1 MGNRRLGIFAFYE
14 KNGIVDDYVIYL
26 LQDLKECLEQLIIV
40 CNGTLSEGGRQKLV
54 EVADE
59 IFVRENKG
67 YDVGAFREVLLS
79 YMGKDKIKS
88 FDEVVLC
95 NDTFFGPFVPF
106 STIFSEMEGRKLDF
120 WGVSAQPE
128 SLDFWG
134 GTNRRIPAFIQS
146 FFLVIGKSMLSDDR
160 FWEYWEGL
168 EAENWNVTQVVI
180 NHEQYFTPYF
190 ESLGYCWDAYTDN
203 SFFVGEPEQNMFTPY
218 LVIPYEL
225 IKYGKCPFLKK
236 KCVNGKDISQG
247 MEADNGSFSK
257 AMEYIRKSTE
267 YNYELI
273 INYMLKHCS
282 KELIADKLKLSY
294 ILSAKEQEKEC
305 DYSRIGIVASI
316 KNRKMRELLS
326 LLLKEAADN
335 MYIHLAEHTEILR
348 QHDIEE
354 CMPQNVEYICVLQD
368 GFFGIEEKPAC
379 MELSYYRFVYEN
391 LLASKSYIASVVQLF
406 EQDAY
411 LGVLKTPDV
420 RFGALLNSTADSF
433 ENGSYWIKKQA
444 LKNRSE
450 FYIGT
455 LYQTQYAE
463 LEFINKR
470 IILQS
475 VLQLENI
482 NHKTT
487 DFTSYFQNKLFD
499 FCKGQKKIYL
509 YGAGGVGIRTAH
521 ALNEEGIDFQ
531 GFIVSDGQGKTSE
544 VLGHKVYLISEVS
557 EREANDIGI
566 IVAVEERLYDVIT
579 DTLKKHNMNHYFY
592 SYF

>member
-14 KNGIVDDYVIYL
+14 KNGIVEDYVIYL

-79 YMGKDKIKS
+79 HVGKDKIKN

-106 STIFSEMEGRKLDF
+106 STIFSEMEKRKLDF
-120 WGVSAQPE
+120 WGLSAQPE
-128 SLDFWG
+128 ALDFWG
-134 GTNRRIPAFIQS
+134 GTNRRISSFIQS
-146 FFLVIGKSMLSDDR
+146 FFLVIEKNMLSDDR
-160 FWEYWEGL
+160 FWEYWVRID
-168 EAENWNVTQVVI
+168 AENWNVTQVVI

-190 ESLGYCWDAYTDN
+190 ESLGYCWDTYTDN
-203 SFFVGEPEQNMFTPY
+203 SFFVGNLEQNMFTPY

-236 KCVNGKDISQG
+236 KCVIGKDISQG

-267 YNYELI
+267 YNHELI
-273 INYMLKHCS
+273 FNYMLRHCS
-282 KELIADKLKLSY
+282 KEVIADKLKLSY

-305 DYSRIGIVASI
+305 DYSRIGIVAAI
-316 KNRKMRELLS
+316 KNRQMREQLS
-326 LLLKEAADN
+326 LLIKEAADN
-335 MYIHLAEHTEILR
+335 IYIHLAEHTEMLR

-354 CMPQNVEYICVLQD
+354 CMPKNVEYICVLQD
-368 GFFGIEEKPAC
+368 GFFGISEKPAC

-411 LGVLKTPDV
+411 LGVLKTPDM

-482 NHKTT
+482 NQKTT
-487 DFTSYFQNKLFD
+487 NFTSYFQNKLFD
-499 FCKGQKKIYL
+499 FCRSQKRIYL

-521 ALNEEGIDFQ
+521 ALNEKGIDFQ
-531 GFIVSDGQGKTSE
+531 GFIVSDGQVKTSE
-544 VLGHKVYLISEVS
+544 VLEHKVYSISEVS
-557 EREANDIGI
+557 ESEASDIGI
-566 IVAVEERLYDVIT
+566 VVAVEERLYDVII